1 MGVEMTSSALYPAPK
16 VLPPSCFGEGWA
28 EGHLIVI
35 LHGPA
40 GAGKTTLAR
49 AIAEASAEREWKAP
63 TPDGISTIR
72 FVFRPAAVL
81 LDEGRLHSWM
91 DSQGR
96 LVDWVRPAFGEVSNV
111 KAAMVALRDLLP
123 PPPSAFPPERPP
135 ALLEV
140 PLVVLDSVSRLTD
153 GTPQYGRYQALIHL
167 LALLARYP
175 AAVLLAIAQ
184 EREGPEGIPQPSA
197 PPSLLEIARLIVRVQ
212 RIPGGGGASQIRVAI
227 NRLQD
232 ARVPAAPLPL
242 EELSRESLAFRIG
255 GCSWG
260 VVWSA
265 PCDAGAGLPSSR

>member
-1 MGVEMTSSALYPAPK
+1 MTSNALYPAPK

-28 EGHLIVI
+28 EGHLVVI
-35 LHGPA
+35 LYGPA
-40 GAGKTTLAR
+40 GAGKTALAR
-49 AIAEASAEREWKAP
+49 AIAEASAERSWEIPA
-63 TPDGISTIR
+63 PDGASAIR

-81 LDEGRLHSWM
+81 LDEGRLHSWT

-96 LVDWVRPAFGEVSNV
+96 PVPWVRLAFGGSSNAE
-111 KAAMVALRDLLP
+111 AAMTALKDLLP

-135 ALLEV
+135 ALLEA

-153 GTPQYGRYQALIHL
+153 GTPQYGRHQALIRL

-197 PPSLLEIARLIVRVQ
+197 PPSLLGIAHLIVRVQ
-212 RIPGGGGASQIRVAI
+212 RIPGERGRSQIRVAAS
-227 NRLQD
+227 RLQE
-232 ARVPAAPLPL
+232 ARAPAAPIPL
-242 EELSRESLAFRIG
+242 EELSRESLAFRLG

-260 VVWSA
+260 VIWGA
-265 PCDAGAGLPSSR
+265 PGEGGVGLPPSR

>member
-1 MGVEMTSSALYPAPK
+1 MALHAFYPVPK

-28 EGHLIVI
+28 EGHLVVI

-40 GAGKTTLAR
+40 GAGKTALAR
-49 AIAEASAEREWKAP
+49 AIAEASAEREWKVP
-63 TPDGISTIR
+63 VPDGTSTIR

-96 LVDWVRPAFGEVSNV
+96 LVGWVRLAFGEASNA
-111 KAAMVALRDLLP
+111 KAAMTALRDLLP
-123 PPPSAFPPERPP
+123 LPPPAFPPERPP

-167 LALLARYP
+167 LALLAQYP
-175 AAVLLAIAQ
+175 AAVLLAIAR

-197 PPSLLEIARLIVRVQ
+197 PPSLLELARLIVRVQ
-212 RIPGGGGASQIRVAI
+212 RIPGGGGVSQIRVVI

-232 ARVPAAPLPL
+232 ARVPAAPIPL
-242 EELSRESLAFRIG
+242 GEISREDLAFRIG

-260 VVWSA
+260 VIWSA
-265 PCDAGAGLPSSR
+265 PRDAGAGLPSSR

>member
-1 MGVEMTSSALYPAPK
+1 MTSSVLYPTPK

-28 EGHLIVI
+28 EGHLVVI

-40 GAGKTTLAR
+40 GAGKTALVR
-49 AIAEASAEREWKAP
+49 AIAEASAERSWEIP
-63 TPDGISTIR
+63 TPDGTSAIR
-72 FVFRPAAVL
+72 FVFQPAAVL
-81 LDEGRLHSWM
+81 LDEGRLHSWT
-91 DSQGR
+91 DSRER
-96 LVDWVRPAFGEVSNV
+96 LVSWVRLAFGGSSNAE
-111 KAAMVALRDLLP
+111 AAMTALKDLLP

-135 ALLEV
+135 ALLEA

-153 GTPQYGRYQALIHL
+153 GTPQYGRYQALIRL

-197 PPSLLEIARLIVRVQ
+197 PPSLLEIAHLIVRVQ
-212 RIPGGGGASQIRVAI
+212 RIPGGGGASQVRVAA

-260 VVWSA
+260 VIWSA
-265 PCDAGAGLPSSR
+265 PCDAGAGLTSSR

>member
-1 MGVEMTSSALYPAPK
+1 MTPNALYPVPK
-16 VLPPSCFGEGWA
+16 VLPPAIFGEGWA
-28 EGHLIVI
+28 EGHLAVI

-40 GAGKTTLAR
+40 GAGKTALAR
-49 AIAEASAEREWKAP
+49 AIAEASADREWKVPA
-63 TPDGISTIR
+63 PDGTSTIR

-81 LDEGRLHSWM
+81 LDGGRLHSWM
-91 DSQGR
+91 GSQGR
-96 LVDWVRPAFGEVSNV
+96 LVDWVRPVFGEGSNA

-123 PPPSAFPPERPP
+123 PPPSAFQPERPP

-140 PLVVLDSVSRLTD
+140 PLIVMDTVSRLTD

-175 AAVLLAIAQ
+175 AAVLLAIAR

-197 PPSLLEIARLIVRVQ
+197 PPSLLEIARLIARVQ
-212 RIPGGGGASQIRVAI
+212 RIPGGGGASQVRVAV

-242 EELSRESLAFRIG
+242 KEISRESLAFRIG
-255 GCSWG
+255 DCSWG
-260 VVWSA
+260 VIWSA
-265 PCDAGAGLPSSR
+265 PREAGAGLPSPR